1 MWNVGHEL
9 YRSTPETFPVPFV
22 QGDILDPTYL
32 APAPILSTSSIA
44 PLEPL
49 PVLREVKTLN
59 ELHGKISAIWA
70 SAFFHLFEFDV
81 QVLVARKLAGLLS
94 PVPGSIIFGCHT
106 GMIEKQRW
114 DVAGSKTDYHSPESL
129 KELWVDLFA
138 EAGVKVE
145 VEARL
150 RPLKSGVDEWGL
162 YPENTKERFYMDW
175 SVTRL

>member
-32 APAPILSTSSIA
+32 APAPILSTSSTA

-94 PVPGSIIFGCHT
+94 PLPGSIIFGCHT

-162 YPENTKERFYMDW
+162 YPENMKQRFYMDW
-175 SVTRL
+175 SMTRL